1 MESQRVNYR
10 EVIRRIWAHRRVY
23 ILPLVLM
30 TIFVSVIVF
39 SLPRYYTCNLKLAP
53 EYDLSSMG
61 AINSLASTFG
71 LDMGSSP
78 TTDAISP
85 TLYPDL
91 MESTSF
97 IVSLFDIKVQ
107 TKDGSV
113 SANYYDYLTKH
124 QKEPFWSSVESWV
137 KSLFASGKAE
147 PTTLNPKA
155 LTKKQSDVVNAIV
168 GNVKCKVDKKTD
180 VITLVVTDQ
189 DPKVCVTLAD
199 SIRVRL
205 QKFITD
211 YRTNKA
217 RTDMLY
223 YEKLLKSAR
232 AEYEEARD
240 EYAKFCDA
248 NFDVTLQYV
257 RSKQESMEN
266 DMQQKYNTC
275 TTLQT
280 QYMTAKAK
288 VQQRTPA
295 FTILQDATMPIKPA
309 GPKRMITI
317 IATFFLTI
325 IAVSVY
331 VLRDILL
338 PDEK

>member
-1 MESQRVNYR
+1 MESPRVNYR
-10 EVIRRIWAHRRVY
+10 EVVRRIWAHRRIY
-23 ILPLVLM
+23 ILPLAVV
-30 TIFVSVIVF
+30 TVFVSVIVF
-39 SLPRYYTCNLKLAP
+39 SLPRYYTCSMKLAP

-97 IVSLFDIKVQ
+97 IVSLFDIRVK

-113 SANYYDYLTKH
+113 DASYYDYLTKH
-124 QKEPFWSSVESWV
+124 QKAPFWSYIESWV
-137 KSLFASGKAE
+137 KSLFASGKSE

-180 VITLVVTDQ
+180 VITLIVTDQ
-189 DPKVCVTLAD
+189 DPKVCVTLSD
-199 SIRVRL
+199 SIRTRL
-205 QKFITD
+205 QRFITD

-217 RTDMLY
+217 RIDMLY

-232 AEYEEARD
+232 AEYEQARD
-240 EYAKFCDA
+240 DYAKFCDA
-248 NFDVTLQYV
+248 NFDVNLQYV

-275 TTLQT
+275 TTLLT